1 MLGDFTRMSNSR
13 PRKIPKTQPASAGG
27 PPRPPKKTAR
37 DLADDS
43 PQEPH
48 IDIPD
53 PVVVE
58 DLASAL
64 GQKPFIII
72 GDLMKFGEFATV
84 RMTVGFET
92 ASKVA
97 WVHGFYARRVA

>member
-1 MLGDFTRMSNSR
+1 MSDSR
-13 PRKIPKTQPASAGG
+13 PQKTPKTQPASAGG

-37 DLADDS
+37 NLDDS

-53 PVVVE
+53 PVVVG

-64 GQKPFIII
+64 RQKPFIIVA
-72 GDLMKFGEFATV
+72 DLMELGKFATV
-84 RMTVGFET
+84 RASVGFKT

-97 WVHGFYARRVA
+97 WKHGFYARRVA

>member
-1 MLGDFTRMSNSR
+1 MSDSR
-13 PRKIPKTQPASAGG
+13 SRKIPKTQPASAGG

-53 PVVVE
+53 PIVVR

-64 GQKPFIII
+64 RQKPFVIM
-72 GDLMKFGEFATV
+72 GDLMKAGQFANANQTV
-84 RMTVGFET
+84 SFDI
-92 ASKVA
+92 ASEVA
-97 WVHGFYARRVA
+97 RKYGFYARRVA